1 MICVKSNKEI
11 EKMQKAGAITAGA
24 LIAAGEAIRP
34 GMTTYELDKVVHRY
48 ITSILIVVSVALET
62 ARTMESQMMMRHHKG
77 FLE

>member
-48 ITSILIVVSVALET
+48 ITCKAKLPWLRRISRLSLHF
-62 ARTMESQMMMRHHKG
+62 RQR
-77 FLE
+77 

>member
-48 ITSILIVVSVALET
+48 ITSWCKAKLPWLRRISRLSLHF
-62 ARTMESQMMMRHHKG
+62 RQR
-77 FLE
+77 

>member
-34 GMTTYELDKVVHRY
+34 GMTTYELALLTVVIFKR
-48 ITSILIVVSVALET
+48 S
-62 ARTMESQMMMRHHKG
+62 G
-77 FLE
+77 

>member
-48 ITSILIVVSVALET
+48 ITSHGASQASLAT
-62 ARTMESQMMMRHHKG
+62 ADFQAQPAFPSTMR
-77 FLE
+77 

>member
-48 ITSILIVVSVALET
+48 ITSHGAKPSFMAT
-62 ARTMESQMMMRHHKG
+62 AVQAQPAFPSTMR
-77 FLE
+77 

>member
-34 GMTTYELDKVVHRY
+34 GMTTYELDKSFTDISLLMVQ
-48 ITSILIVVSVALET
+48 SQASLAT
-62 ARTMESQMMMRHHKG
+62 ADFQAQPAFPSTMR
-77 FLE
+77 

>member
-34 GMTTYELDKVVHRY
+34 GMTT
-48 ITSILIVVSVALET
+48 SLIKSFTGISLLMVQSQASLAT
-62 ARTMESQMMMRHHKG
+62 ADFQAQPAFPSTMR
-77 FLE
+77 

>member
-34 GMTTYELDKVVHRY
+34 
-48 ITSILIVVSVALET
+48 SLIKSFTDISLLMVQSQASLAT
-62 ARTMESQMMMRHHKG
+62 ADFQVQPAFPSTMR
-77 FLE
+77 